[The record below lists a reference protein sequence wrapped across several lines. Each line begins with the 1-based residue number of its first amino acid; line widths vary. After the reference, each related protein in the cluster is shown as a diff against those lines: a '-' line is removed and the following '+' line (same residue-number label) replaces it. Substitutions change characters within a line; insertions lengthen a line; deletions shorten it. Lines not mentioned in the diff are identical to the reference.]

1 MFIVLSLV
9 VLVALFNIMSSLVML
24 VRSRH
29 REIAIVRTMGAS
41 RASVIRVFVAV
52 GSVIGGIG
60 TVVGLAI
67 GLGLVLSKA
76 PLSAA
81 LGAQMAGNAAP
92 SGYGIF
98 LDKIGRAHV

>member
-1 MFIVLSLV
+1 
-9 VLVALFNIMSSLVML
+9 MSSLVML

-60 TVVGLAI
+60 TVVGLAL

-81 LGAQMAGNAAP
+81 LGSQMAGNAAP
-92 SGYGIF
+92 HGSGIF
-98 LDKIGRAHV
+98 PDLPFLIPPLELVPLPVITLFGTLP